1 MSKAVFILSTSTSSP
16 LTNITLNFTLFMF
29 EKWWR
34 EGARDE
40 RNVRGQDIR
49 GNSNEGVAALRRCE
63 GFSLITQSSCITAI
77 HRPLTPP
84 LLEQKKRRVGRARGV
99 RGTADAAR
107 EEDELCGIAALP
119 HCKSTAAGRLGLT
132 LLSPQTFGNKH
143 PCIHHTLKKGVRYYI
158 LRS

>member
-1 MSKAVFILSTSTSSP
+1 MSE
-16 LTNITLNFTLFMF
+16 MF
-29 EKWWR
+29 EGK
-34 EGARDE
+34 A
-40 RNVRGQDIR
+40 IK
-49 GNSNEGVAALRRCE
+49 GNSNEGVTALRRCE
-63 GFSLITQSSCITAI
+63 GFSLITKQSSIAAI
-77 HRPLTPP
+77 SRSSTPP
-84 LLEQKKRRVGRARGV
+84 HFMNTKRRVGRARGV

-158 LRS
+158 LSC